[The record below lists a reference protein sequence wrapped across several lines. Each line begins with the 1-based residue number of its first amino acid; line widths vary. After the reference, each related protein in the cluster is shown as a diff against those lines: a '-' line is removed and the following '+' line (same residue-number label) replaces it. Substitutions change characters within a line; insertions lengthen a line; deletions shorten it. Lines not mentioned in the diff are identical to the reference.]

1 MRLFGGLGRR
11 FGWLWAAYAV
21 SSYGTWLGFGAFA
34 FLAIRVLHAGAAEV
48 AAMSAAGLAVG
59 ALVAL
64 PLGPWVEFRRKRP
77 VMIAMDLIRFGA
89 QASIP
94 LAYALGVLSIAQLIC
109 VSIVLSAANI
119 TFTAASGAFLKAL
132 VEPADLLVAN
142 SRFEST
148 TWSASIVGPTLGG
161 AAIGLLGPVVT
172 VAADAVSYLLSALGI
187 TAIGGRE
194 RAPTTA
200 PARLTLTG
208 IAEGWRHLLGHQQ
221 LRRLFLNSVVV
232 NGLIMAGEAPLAV
245 LMLGPLGFPAWQYG
259 LAFAMPCLGGL
270 IGSRLARPLATRYG
284 SATVLRAF
292 GMLRCCWPLGL
303 VLVRPGLPGLLLVTA
318 VELALIICC
327 SIFAP
332 ISATYRLQA
341 VDHDRV
347 SRVLAAWSVTS
358 TATRAALIA
367 LWGVLATVTSP
378 RWALAAAGVLL
389 LAVPF
394 LLPIGIGAT
403 PLYRRPGRSRSRR
416 TTKAAPLLPDS
427 LGGSAGR
434 ARTLSRTGSQPGR
447 KAASSR

>member
-21 SSYGTWLGFGAFA
+21 SAYGTWLGFGAFS
-34 FLAIRVLHAGAAEV
+34 FLAIRVLGAGAAEV

-59 ALVAL
+59 ALMAL

-94 LAYALGVLSIAQLIC
+94 LGYAWGVLSIAQLIC
-109 VSIVLSAANI
+109 VSVVLSAANI
-119 TFTAASGAFLKAL
+119 AFTAAGGAFLKAL
-132 VEPADLLVAN
+132 VDPAELLVAN

-148 TWSASIVGPTLGG
+148 TWSASVVGPTLGG

-187 TAIGGRE
+187 TAIGGGE
-194 RAPTTA
+194 PA
-200 PARLTLTG
+200 PAAVPSRLSLAG
-208 IAEGWRHLLGHQQ
+208 LAEGWRYLLGHRQ

-245 LMLGPLGFPAWQYG
+245 LMLGPLGFAAWQYG
-259 LAFAMPCLGGL
+259 LAFAVPCLGGL
-270 IGSRLARPLATRYG
+270 IGSRLARPLAARYG
-284 SATVLRAF
+284 SGRVLRVS
-292 GMLRCCWPLGL
+292 GLLRCCWPLGL
-303 VLVRPGLPGLLLVTA
+303 VLVRAGLPGLVIVIA

-347 SRVLAAWSVTS
+347 ARVLAAWSVSS

-367 LWGVLATVTSP
+367 LWGVLATATSP
-378 RWALAAAGVLL
+378 RWALAAAGVIL
-389 LAVPF
+389 LATPL
-394 LLPIGIGAT
+394 LLPIGNSAGADA
-403 PLYRRPGRSRSRR
+403 PRALPAGDQ
-416 TTKAAPLLPDS
+416 AAPQLADR

-434 ARTLSRTGSQPGR
+434 EIGSGAQPGR